1 MSPIISIAIWATLL
15 STITSLTFPYENM
28 QLDPAEALSFPS
40 IAFGN
45 ATIPIPQ
52 QPSCKSYP
60 GEPTWPSEADWSRLN
75 TTLNGR
81 LLKPQPLGAVCAPS
95 HPAYNSNRCNTLVRS
110 LSGTRTLLDDPLNVL
125 TVYLEGDTCPI
136 STSSRKPCTQGG
148 FPVYVVNASTVAHVQ
163 AAVNFARNR
172 NIRLIVKNTGHD
184 FGGRS
189 AGAGALSIW
198 THHLKS
204 ATYLA
209 NYTADSSLYTGKAV
223 HLGAGLEAWELS
235 DIMVDHR
242 ISLAAP
248 GWATVGAVGGWML
261 GGGHGHVTSTLGL
274 GADQP
279 LSLSVVTADGRFV
292 TADATHNADLF
303 WALRGSGVGP
313 AFGVVTSAVV
323 RAYEPLSLVRVS
335 LQWLTGPSYDPGNS
349 PSPVVDRE
357 TFWRGVSAYYRFGI
371 AVGDA
376 GGVDF
381 GYIRNRGNGSFSF
394 DTGLTF
400 PNKSPREVFNL
411 LAPLYA
417 NLQSAGVNI
426 ANRLPA
432 ASSPYATRRGG
443 TGASLG
449 NARYSS
455 RLWPRSLWASDE
467 GFAAAMAA
475 VRSSVEDGGYTFHG
489 LLMAARPL
497 GGDAADSV
505 SPGWRAA
512 AMHASMQD
520 DTALA
525 DLSPEAW
532 RAANE
537 RVLRYSAAI
546 RAATPGGGAYINEG
560 DSLEPG
566 WQDNFYG
573 LGSYARLLRVK
584 AALDPWDVFW
594 APTAV
599 GSEGWEVRTEDGTLT
614 QNGRLCR
621 VGS

>member
-1 MSPIISIAIWATLL
+1 MFPIISIAIWATLL

-279 LSLSVVTADGRFV
+279 LSLNVVTADGRFV

-349 PSPVVDRE
+349 P
-357 TFWRGVSAYYRFGI
+357 
-371 AVGDA
+371 
-376 GGVDF
+376 
-381 GYIRNRGNGSFSF
+381 
-394 DTGLTF
+394 
-400 PNKSPREVFNL
+400 
-411 LAPLYA
+411 
-417 NLQSAGVNI
+417 
-426 ANRLPA
+426 
-432 ASSPYATRRGG
+432 
-443 TGASLG
+443 
-449 NARYSS
+449 
-455 RLWPRSLWASDE
+455 
-467 GFAAAMAA
+467 
-475 VRSSVEDGGYTFHG
+475 
-489 LLMAARPL
+489 
-497 GGDAADSV
+497 
-505 SPGWRAA
+505 
-512 AMHASMQD
+512 
-520 DTALA
+520 
-525 DLSPEAW
+525 
-532 RAANE
+532 
-537 RVLRYSAAI
+537 
-546 RAATPGGGAYINEG
+546 
-560 DSLEPG
+560 
-566 WQDNFYG
+566 
-573 LGSYARLLRVK
+573 
-584 AALDPWDVFW
+584 
-594 APTAV
+594 
-599 GSEGWEVRTEDGTLT
+599 
-614 QNGRLCR
+614 
-621 VGS
+621 